1 MLSIQLK
8 LCLGIGGFSL
18 VKFILKRKILV
29 SLLTVLVLI
38 LGVYALTKLDEE
50 LMPEVDFD
58 GAYVSVSAGDMAAI
72 EVERNITTPLEQSFL
87 GIDGVE
93 DVFSTTNIGYS
104 SIQIMIEKGRG
115 EEVSK
120 EIQSIANS
128 IKANVSD
135 VTDVI
140 ADQMSMS
147 SSYEFFMDV
156 SGGDMD
162 EMTTFAKEVLEARLE
177 DLSEVKDV
185 ALMGIQEYEMV
196 VAFDREELT
205 ENTLDSTQVISII
218 QQANTEA
225 TLGEFTGEEEQ
236 PALRFETELSS
247 VEDVESI
254 PIQTQNGLVQVE
266 DIATVSLQPLE
277 TSSNVWK
284 EGSKDFIFVQVGR
297 AADVTQIEMADAIRQ
312 ELQEV
317 KDEGLVAGFELN
329 ELVAQADYVEDSID
343 GVTENILIGG
353 IIAIIVLLLYL
364 RNVRATVVI
373 AISIPT
379 SILLT
384 FITMWLLDYSFNML
398 TLIALGLGIG
408 MMVDSSIVI
417 LESIFKKKEQGLAAF
432 DAVVKGTKEVASAVI
447 ASMLTTIVVFLPIG
461 LMGGDVGQFMVMLS
475 AVVAITLISSVIV
488 AFTIIPALSE
498 NFLKTGKNKKAK
510 EGILI
515 RGYGNFISWVVKKK
529 RNSIAMI
536 AVFFLMLVGSIFL
549 VFRIPMTIMPD
560 VLNRYT
566 ELMIDLET
574 GVSIDEKNKVAMKI
588 SETLEEVEDTET
600 SYIID
605 DGSMFFML
613 INMTKGDEITR
624 EQKEVNEEI
633 LSSLRELTDD
643 YPIKSVQSA
652 MSVSSGQPVQIQVK
666 GESYEE
672 LQTLAANVTERLE
685 GIEGVVGITNSVERT
700 SIEKVVELDY
710 EAMEDRG
717 VTEMQLLPFVQEA
730 FLDMPIGEVT
740 ANEGTVPLVV
750 KWDEQI
756 VNEDEL
762 LDLKVPTVEGE
773 TRLSTFIDLRT
784 VDTPNE
790 ISHNNGE
797 RYITVSADIEDTD
810 LGTVNREVQRMINDL
825 DTPSGYTISAGGD
838 LETQQEL
845 LTDLILIFVISI
857 FLVYLVMAVQFNH
870 LAHPIIVMSVIPM
883 AFVGVVLGLFA
894 TQRELSIMSGMG
906 VIMLIGIVLNNAI
919 LLIDRTNQLRREGI
933 PVNDA
938 VVRAGKDR
946 IRPIFMTTFT
956 TVGGMLPLA
965 LATGTTGN
973 YQAPMATAVI
983 SGLMFATLITL
994 VLVPA
999 VYRTFNAIGYGLGR
1013 LFKRK
1018 SKAQETVEDEAV

>member
-1 MLSIQLK
+1 M
-8 LCLGIGGFSL
+8 